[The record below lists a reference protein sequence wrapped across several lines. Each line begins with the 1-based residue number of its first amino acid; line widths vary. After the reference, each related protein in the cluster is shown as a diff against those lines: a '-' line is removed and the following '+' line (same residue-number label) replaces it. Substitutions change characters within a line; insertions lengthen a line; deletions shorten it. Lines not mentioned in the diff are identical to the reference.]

1 MVSVAYLVFTFLAC
15 VLGSG
20 LGLVMFRARQMRLAA
35 AGRAAPDLTIGNEEE
50 RWDAIRRW
58 QSHENRVFATCVS
71 ACAALPLAFAAAAWA
86 SRGDVVSAVCSGL
99 TTVSM
104 NSPLC
109 F

>member
-20 LGLVMFRARQMRLAA
+20 LGLVVFRARQMRLAT
-35 AGRAAPDLTIGNEEE
+35 AGKAAPDLTSGNEEE
-50 RWDAIRRW
+50 RWEAIRRW
-58 QSHENRVFATCVS
+58 QSHENRIFAACVS
-71 ACAALPLAFAAAAWA
+71 ASAGLPVAFAAAAWA
-86 SRGDVVSAVCSGL
+86 NRGDVVNTVCSGL